1 MLYEIGM
8 KKYLIFFLSS
18 NVESLIIEDAK
29 SLQRMHVTG
38 TNFFKI
44 SESSSN

>member
-1 MLYEIGM
+1 MVYVIGI

-29 SLQRMHVTG
+29 SLRRMHVTG
-38 TNFFKI
+38 TNFKKI
-44 SESSSN
+44 SKSSSN